1 MRRKVLWAPFA
12 SIQEMARLYVPAA
25 LGVTVRL
32 IPNVWDNTAAVK
44 ELACPLILIHG
55 LVDTVVP
62 TAQGRMVLDAHASK
76 EKRGVFVNGLDHNS
90 SAVGRSSSMKRI
102 EKRIED

>member
-90 SAVGRSSSMKRI
+90 SAVGHSSSM
-102 EKRIED
+102 E